1 MDIGISLPG
10 LGPLATAEALAG
22 VAGRAEALGFGSVW
36 VSDHVAVPLD
46 YSSRYPYSGS
56 GRATFTP
63 QAAWLDPVLALAVA
77 ATATSR
83 VRLGTSVLILPLRPP
98 LLVAKA
104 VATLDHLSGGRMV
117 LGVGAGW
124 LREEFEA
131 LGVDFDGRGAR
142 TTRAIRI
149 LRACWG
155 DDPVRL
161 EGGPPFAMSPKP
173 VQGARLPVVCG
184 GHSDA
189 ALRRVATVG
198 DGWQPIID
206 PDGFA
211 TRRLVLEGL
220 MEAAGRSMDELWLSA
235 RPGRE
240 NPLTPALL
248 ERYAAAGAA
257 TVLAGPDY
265 SRGSLDAALED
276 LDRIATLLP

>member
-1 MDIGISLPG
+1 VDIGISLPS
-10 LGPLATAEALAG
+10 LGPMAGAEAVAA
-22 VAGRAEALGFGSVW
+22 VAGRAEALGFASVW

-63 QAAWLDPVLALAVA
+63 QAAWLDPFLALTVA

-104 VATLDHLSGGRMV
+104 VATLDRVSAGRVV

-131 LGVDFDGRGAR
+131 LGVPFADRGVR
-142 TTRAIRI
+142 TTESIRV
-149 LRACWG
+149 LRACWD

-161 EGGPPFAMSPKP
+161 DGAPPFAMQPKP

-189 ALRRVATVG
+189 ALRRIAAVA
-198 DGWQPIID
+198 DGWQPIIG

-211 TRRLVLEGL
+211 ERRAVLEGL
-220 MEAAGRSMDELWLSA
+220 MAEAGRSMTELELSA

-240 NPLTPALL
+240 HPLTGELL
-248 ERYAAAGAA
+248 ERYAAAGATA
-257 TVLAGPDY
+257 VLTTPDY
-265 SRGSLDAALED
+265 SRGSLAAVFED
-276 LDRIATLLP
+276 LERLAGLQG